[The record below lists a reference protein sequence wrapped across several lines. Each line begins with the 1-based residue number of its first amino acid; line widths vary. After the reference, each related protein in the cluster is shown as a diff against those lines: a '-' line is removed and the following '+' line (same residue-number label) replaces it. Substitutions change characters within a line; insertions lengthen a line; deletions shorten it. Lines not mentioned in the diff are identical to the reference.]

1 MKRILIADDE
11 ISSGEIIAYYIE
23 KYKLPLEI
31 VGEAR
36 DGQETLDLIEA
47 LRPDIVFLDIEMP
60 RFNGLEVMQKLKKI
74 YKGNILFII
83 ITAFAY
89 FEYAQKSLQLGA
101 KDLLLK
107 PIQYEEFQIA
117 LSRAIGYKYTNN
129 VLLNDVLEYLHENY
143 MKETDIADCAALM
156 HTTPSSITRLFKNKL
171 GTTYTNYRND
181 LRITQ
186 AKKLLEKG
194 AAIKEAAEKVG
205 YNNLNYF
212 YKIFKKQTGMT
223 PKEYISND
231 L

>member
-11 ISSGEIIAYYIE
+11 TSSGEIIAYYIE
-23 KYKLPLEI
+23 KFKLPLEI
-31 VGEAR
+31 AGEAR
-36 DGQETLDLIEA
+36 DGQETFELIEA

-60 RFNGLEVMQKLKKI
+60 RYNGLEIMQNLNKT
-74 YKGNILFII
+74 YKGSILFIV

-107 PIQYEEFQIA
+107 PIQYEDFQIA

-129 VLLNDVLEYLHENY
+129 LLLNDILEYLHENY
-143 MKETDIADCAALM
+143 MKETDITDCAALM
-156 HTTPSSITRLFKNKL
+156 HTTTSSVSRLFKNIL
-171 GTTYTNYRND
+171 GTTYTNYRNE

-212 YKIFKKQTGMT
+212 YKIFKKQIGMT